1 MRLILYISQYVRRQ
15 NMGNK
20 KTIDS
25 KMQSMADN
33 SNNSLNSKT
42 GYKDTGN
49 TAQTQAKA
57 RAIRNNDNG
66 SH

>member
-1 MRLILYISQYVRRQ
+1 
-15 NMGNK
+15 MGNK